1 MNPFKTQCVTNINTL
16 IPKLTDDE
24 LEHLYN
30 YIKDILKLPR
40 TSKVLTNDII
50 IYLQMYITIIDKDN
64 NEDENEDNTKHSDK
78 SLSELSSIYRTKIR
92 NYVNSNVSI
101 INDLLNIT
109 NNQIEITDE
118 DDIGNVKVNSVGKV
132 DRNFLAITLNKSSLN
147 TIEDNY
153 YKTRFEKINELF
165 DDYEKEPDDD
175 NKHSIYQTLYNIF
188 SSIINK
194 NNLKLPKELR
204 KLEYVPLKI
213 NEAIKIM
220 KTYTPDTFDIR
231 FRRIELYS
239 IKDILETKEDKIFSF
254 ESDNFIYNIKFSLKK
269 IS

>member
-1 MNPFKTQCVTNINTL
+1 MSSFKTQCVTNINTL

-40 TSKVLTNDII
+40 TSKVLTNDIT

-64 NEDENEDNTKHSDK
+64 NEGEDNTKHSGK
-78 SLSELSSIYRTKIR
+78 FLNELNCSYRSKIR
-92 NYVNSNVSI
+92 EYVNSNVSI
-101 INDLLNIT
+101 ITDLLNIT
-109 NNQIEITDE
+109 NNQIQITDE
-118 DDIGNVKVNSVGKV
+118 DEVGNVKVNSIGKV
-132 DRNFLAITLNKSSLN
+132 DGNFLTIALNKPSLN
-147 TIEDNY
+147 TIEDNF

-165 DDYEKEPDDD
+165 DDYEKESDDD

-188 SSIINK
+188 SSIISK

-204 KLEYVPLKI
+204 KIEYVPLKI

-220 KTYTPDTFDIR
+220 KTFTPETFDIR
-231 FRRIELYS
+231 FRRVELYS
-239 IKDILETKEDKIFSF
+239 IKDILETKEDKNYSF